1 MEPVLPLMAISLTT
15 THSGLRT
22 PNGFRSLLAACHQ
35 SAATIQTML
44 SELRSKFKGMGGL
57 MEIVVLQPKDR
68 WSLLLNLLK
77 ISKTTQAL
85 QHEGHTKFFS
95 RLYHGKKLVLTNHLE
110 KK

>member
-22 PNGFRSLLAACHQ
+22 SNGFRSLLAACHQ

-44 SELRSKFKGMGGL
+44 SEQKLRGMGGL
-57 MEIVVLQPKDR
+57 MEIVILQPKDR